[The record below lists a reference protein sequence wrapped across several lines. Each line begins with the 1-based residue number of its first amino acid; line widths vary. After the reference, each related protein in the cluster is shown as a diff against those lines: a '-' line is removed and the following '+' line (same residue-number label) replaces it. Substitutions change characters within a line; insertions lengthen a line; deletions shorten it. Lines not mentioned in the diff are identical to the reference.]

1 MWSMAPADPNP
12 HAGYLVLHLLS
23 PVLLTPTPLTARAAG
38 RPILRVETS
47 PHAKIRMGWGWRG
60 LGGCW
65 GGGGRVGWG
74 GGVLQLEDIMSTSH
88 PRWKRRRWEKKWEE
102 PRKEDTT
109 SRFPQMLFI
118 REEEEEEAPLLL
130 LLLPFTP
137 SPMLIIRCTCLKTE
151 LCWIQPPPLFYD
163 VHWLNTD
170 FYKCFPFIITVS
182 AWWLHCSRSWSN
194 PPRTRRRGRGAGGS
208 SAVI

>member
-1 MWSMAPADPNP
+1 
-12 HAGYLVLHLLS
+12 
-23 PVLLTPTPLTARAAG
+23 
-38 RPILRVETS
+38 
-47 PHAKIRMGWGWRG
+47 MGWGWRG

-118 REEEEEEAPLLL
+118 REEEEEAPLLL

-151 LCWIQPPPLFYD
+151 LCWIQPPPPLFYD

-194 PPRTRRRGRGAGGS
+194 PPRTRRGAGGKDGGGVLLQFNYLEKHKVRQDGS
-208 SAVI
+208 FSHSTYFWPVGVNKYIFHTKSCVIIFFWQPM